1 MSYLKFILFAFIF
14 LYLQTTFGQKSN
26 VFNND
31 SIVRKNLL
39 YIEFAGK
46 GIGYSINYERLIL
59 ARNKNQIYV
68 QAGFTYNKTFS
79 MDCIV
84 PISFNYSFGKC
95 NKIEIGICESNIIN
109 FNPYPETI
117 SERRKFRKNPRGY
130 VDSLSKNNSYKRDP
144 RMPLRVLW
152 GPSLGY
158 KLISKNGFLLK
169 VTAYL
174 AIGKNI
180 YTNKLTYSPWGGLS
194 IGYAF
199 K

>member
-1 MSYLKFILFAFIF
+1 MNFCKFIILAFIF
-14 LYLQTTFGQKSN
+14 LNLQTAFGQKNN
-26 VFNND
+26 VFIRD
-31 SIVRKNLL
+31 TIVRKNLL

-46 GIGYSINYERLIL
+46 GIRYSINYERLIL

-68 QAGFTYNKTFS
+68 QAGFTYYKTFS

-84 PISFNYSFGKC
+84 PISINYSFGKC
-95 NKIEIGICESNIIN
+95 HKIEIGICESNIIN

-117 SERRKFRKNPRGY
+117 AERRKFRKNPQGY
-130 VDSLSKNNSYKRDP
+130 LDSLSKNYSYKRDP
-144 RMPLRVLW
+144 RMPLEVLW
-152 GPSLGY
+152 GPSVGY

-169 VTAYL
+169 ATAYF

-180 YTNKLTYSPWGGLS
+180 YTNKLIFSPWGGLS